1 MRTSYDLFVLPAK
14 RTFARLEVLIEFSV
28 VLIIKPI
35 VSVKSSAVIKVRTRT
50 NKPRIVRRFYGFYEF
65 VVHFIEYGAGR
76 MKLVAALPHYYARV
90 VYNLLHLF
98 RVNFS
103 RAPAVFN
110 VDRFG
115 GIDKPRRP
123 DIH

>member
-1 MRTSYDLFVLPAK
+1 MRTGA
-14 RTFARLEVLIEFSV
+14 
-28 VLIIKPI
+28 
-35 VSVKSSAVIKVRTRT
+35 
-50 NKPRIVRRFYGFYEF
+50 NKPRIIRRFYGFHEL
-65 VVHFIEYGAGR
+65 VVHFIEYGTGR
-76 MKLVAALPHYYARV
+76 MKLVAALPRYYARV

-98 RVNFS
+98 RVNFA

-110 VDRFG
+110 VNRFG